1 MQREIKYGSIEE
13 VLGYLDIEVG
23 PWKIYSLGKDIGTG
37 KKAGI
42 KIMGPGY
49 RIFTISMCD
58 EHCYVIK
65 AFLEI
70 DQADTQTMF
79 MLRHPEV
86 YK

>member
-1 MQREIKYGSIEE
+1 MQREIKYGFIEE
-13 VLGYLDIEVG
+13 VLGYLDKEVG

-37 KKAGI
+37 KKTGV

-49 RIFTISMCD
+49 RIFTASRRD
-58 EHCYVIK
+58 GHRYVIK

-70 DQADTQTMF
+70 DQTDTQTMF

>member
-13 VLGYLDIEVG
+13 VLGYLGKEVG

-37 KKAGI
+37 KKTGV

-49 RIFTISMCD
+49 RIFTASRRD
-58 EHCYVIK
+58 GHRYVIK

-70 DQADTQTMF
+70 DQTDTQTMF

>member
-1 MQREIKYGSIEE
+1 VQREIKYGSIEE
-13 VLGYLDIEVG
+13 VLGYLDKEVG

-37 KKAGI
+37 KKTGV

-49 RIFTISMCD
+49 RIFTTSMRD
-58 EHCYVIK
+58 GHRYVIK
-65 AFLEI
+65 AMLEI